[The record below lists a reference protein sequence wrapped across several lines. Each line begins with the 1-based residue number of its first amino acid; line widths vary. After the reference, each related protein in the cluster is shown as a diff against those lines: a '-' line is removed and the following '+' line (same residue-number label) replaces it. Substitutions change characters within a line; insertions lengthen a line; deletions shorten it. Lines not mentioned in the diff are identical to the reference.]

1 MERDQLEHAASILQN
16 GGVIAHAC
24 EGVWGL
30 ACNPWCEPA
39 VNRILEIKKRNASKG
54 LIVIGH
60 SSAVFEPE
68 LEMVDASRRCLVEQS
83 WPGHVTWILPTQRF
97 PLSVTGGRTTIAA
110 RVPDHEQARD
120 LCEAYGN
127 ALVSTSANVSS
138 ELPALRE
145 SEVRES
151 VGSQVDFVLPGSI
164 GDALG
169 PSEIRSAIDNERL
182 R

>member
-1 MERDQLEHAASILQN
+1 M
-16 GGVIAHAC
+16 VAHAC

-30 ACNPWCEPA
+30 ACNPWCEAA
-39 VNRILEIKKRNASKG
+39 VDRILEIKKRSVSKG

-68 LEMVDASRRCLVEQS
+68 LEMVDSSRRFRVQHS

-97 PLSVTGGRTTIAA
+97 PQTVTGGRSTIAA
-110 RVPDHEQARD
+110 RVPDHKQARE
-120 LCEAYGN
+120 LCEAYGG
-127 ALVSTSANVSS
+127 ALVSTSANHSS
-138 ELPALRE
+138 EIPARSE

-151 VGSQVDFVLPGSI
+151 MGSQVDFILRGSI
-164 GDALG
+164 GDAIG
-169 PSEIRSAIDNERL
+169 PSEIRSAIDDVRL